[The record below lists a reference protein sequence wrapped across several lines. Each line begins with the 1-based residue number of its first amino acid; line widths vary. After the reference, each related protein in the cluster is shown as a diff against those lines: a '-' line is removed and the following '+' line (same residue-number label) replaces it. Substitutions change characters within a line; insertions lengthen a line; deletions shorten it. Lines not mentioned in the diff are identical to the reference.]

1 MNKAELVEAL
11 AKEIKSSKAAAE
23 KSVGGLIK
31 VIKTGLKKDSN
42 VQLVGFGTFK
52 VVNRKARMG
61 RNPQTGDAI
70 KIKASRTVGF
80 RAGKG
85 LKSGL

>member
-1 MNKAELVEAL
+1 MNKADLIEAL
-11 AKEIKSSKAAAE
+11 AKETKSSKAAAE
-23 KSVGGLIK
+23 RSVGGF
-31 VIKTGLKKDSN
+31 IKTIKSGLKKDKN

-52 VVNRKARMG
+52 VVNRKARVG
-61 RNPQTGDAI
+61 RNPRTGEPI
-70 KIKASRTVGF
+70 NIKASKGVGF

>member
-1 MNKAELVEAL
+1 MNKAQLVEAL
-11 AKEIKSSKAAAE
+11 AKETKSSKASAE
-23 KSVGGLIK
+23 KSVGGFIK

-42 VQLVGFGTFK
+42 VQLIGFGTFK

-61 RNPQTGDAI
+61 RNPQTGEAI

-85 LKSGL
+85 LKAGL